1 MTDPVKDLFATILGV
16 PAETLRAETT
26 PADLED
32 WDSMQ
37 QMILVSG
44 FEEEFGIEIEP
55 EEAVEMYRDY
65 RTFERIIKGK
75 LP

>member
-1 MTDPVKDLFATILGV
+1 MTDPVKDLFAAILGV
-16 PAETLRAETT
+16 PTESLRAETT
-26 PADLED
+26 PADMED

-55 EEAVEMYRDY
+55 EEAVEMYTDY
-65 RTFERIIKGK
+65 RTFERVIKGK

>member
-1 MTDPVKDLFATILGV
+1 MSDAVKDLFATILGV
-16 PAETLRAETT
+16 PAETLCADTT
-26 PADLED
+26 PSDLED

-55 EEAVEMYRDY
+55 EEAVEMYSDY

-75 LP
+75 LS